1 MTFDFKPADIKRTCG
16 DGAYQRGLDYWKQG
30 NVMRVDLKNHGT
42 MQRITSFVSGNYQEH
57 YETHIRTHARTNDS
71 DSCEI
76 ISECSCPV
84 QINCKHVAATL
95 IYLLFS
101 GELEQ
106 TIGEDDVE
114 DWISALKQAGQA
126 TFAPGSGSTD
136 ESPYSLLYI
145 LESNTDGKNPYA
157 IELVTQKVRR
167 LIKGGYGQ
175 PGKFPLEKASE
186 KFYDNDFLQQS
197 DRDVAQLITNS
208 RHFYYYNHGNN
219 YTLKREMGEL
229 ALQKMLQTG
238 RCHWGDKNSPMLRPG
253 TDRSIMFEWQTM
265 GNDQQLEY
273 IIDPPVSHIL
283 RVESFWYVDL
293 DSCEIGPLS
302 YPGYSD
308 QQVATLLDAPVIP
321 ADKLEEVSR
330 EIVLELPDYDLP
342 APVELDIEY
351 IDINNMAPTPVL
363 RLHQVSSPDPELPN
377 IHCARLEMQYAN
389 IRINEPPG
397 QAISRVVDGNI
408 IYRVTRD
415 VRPEQEAIDILT
427 ELNMNCLAINP
438 KEPRLDWFFQGDNTV
453 AESALQWQHFL
464 EIIIP
469 QLEADGWCIE
479 YDESFMLKFIEAD
492 TFQGEFEEVKNEW
505 FSLSLGV
512 ELEGKTVNLLPIMVG
527 ILSESDN
534 PQMLREYLKSQSSFL
549 IDVGNHNWLK
559 LPSERLLPIFD
570 TLVELYDH
578 DPLDDDGTLKLS
590 RQQILQIDDLL
601 NDPSLTWRGAD
612 ELIRMNNK
620 LRDFQG
626 ISQVK
631 LPRGFKTELRE
642 YQEQGYNWLQFLC
655 EYEFNG
661 ILADDMG
668 LGKTV
673 QTLAHLLKQ
682 KQSGRMKSPNLIIV
696 PTSLVSNWRRE
707 TNKFAPSFKVL
718 VLHGKDRHYDF
729 HRIAEHDIVITT
741 YPLLRRDREVLIK
754 EHFHIVVLD
763 EAQYIKNPKSKTTQ
777 IVYEL
782 NSDHRL
788 CLTGTPVENH
798 LGEIWSMFHFLM
810 PGYLGNLEQF
820 NRLYRN
826 PIEKQEDYIRRE
838 QLSNR
843 IAPFLLRRGKD
854 QVAGELPE
862 KTEII
867 RTVSLVGQQR
877 DLYESIRLAMDKK
890 LRDEI
895 KKKGLARSHIMILDA
910 LLKLRQC
917 CCDPR
922 LVALPQA
929 KKVKQSAKLELLMDM
944 VPEMVEEGRKILIFS
959 QFTTMLSLIEDELQK
974 ADIDYSKLTG
984 QTRKRE
990 EAIAEFQEGD
1000 AKVFLISLKA
1010 GGVGLNL
1017 TAADTVIH
1025 YDPWW
1030 NPAAEN
1036 QATDRAHRIGQD
1048 KAVFVYK
1055 LITEDTV
1062 EDRILA
1068 MQKRK
1073 QELADSI
1080 YGKKGSQ
1087 KSAAI
1092 TSEDLSNLFQP
1103 LE

>member
-1 MTFDFKPADIKRTCG
+1 MIFDFKPVDIKRTCG
-16 DGAYQRGLDYWKQG
+16 EGAYQRGLNYWKQG
-30 NVMRVDLKNHGT
+30 NVLRVDLKDQAT
-42 MQRITSFVSGNYQEH
+42 MQQITSFVSGSSQEY
-57 YETHIRTHARTNDS
+57 YETHIRISSYDNE
-71 DSCEI
+71 SCEI
-76 ISECSCPV
+76 TGECSCPV
-84 QINCKHVAATL
+84 QVNCKHVAATL
-95 IYLLFS
+95 IYLLFN
-101 GELEQ
+101 GALEQ
-106 TIGEDDVE
+106 ATVENDVE
-114 DWISALKQAGQA
+114 DWISALKQAGQ
-126 TFAPGSGSTD
+126 TRFAPGNPVD
-136 ESPYSLLYI
+136 ESPYRLLYI

-157 IELVTQKVRR
+157 IELVTQKVRS

-186 KFYDNDFLQQS
+186 RFFDNDFLLQS
-197 DRDVAQLITNS
+197 DRDIAQLITNS
-208 RHFYYYNHGNN
+208 RNFYYYNHSNN

-229 ALQKMLQTG
+229 ALQKMLRSG
-238 RCHWGDKNSPMLRPG
+238 RCHWGDKDSLPLLPG
-253 TDRSIMFEWQTM
+253 HERSLTFEWSSI
-265 GNDQQLEY
+265 GDDQQLDY
-273 IIDPPVSHIL
+273 IIDQPVSHIL
-283 RVESFWYVDL
+283 RVDSFWYVDL
-293 DSCEIGPLS
+293 DTREIGPLG

-308 QQVATLLDAPVIP
+308 AQVSTLLDAPVVP
-321 ADKLEEVSR
+321 AERLEEVSR
-330 EIVLELPDYDLP
+330 EIVLELPEYSLP
-342 APVELDIEY
+342 SPLELDFEY
-351 IDINNMAPTPVL
+351 IDINNIAPTPVL
-363 RLHQVSSPDPELPN
+363 RLHQISTPDPESRN

-389 IRINEPPG
+389 IRISEPPVLDV
-397 QAISRVVDGNI
+397 SRVVDGNI
-408 IYRVTRD
+408 IYQVTRD
-415 VRPEQEAIDILT
+415 MQSEQQAADTLT
-427 ELNMNCLAINP
+427 ELNMSCLEVNP
-438 KEPRLDWFFQGDNTV
+438 EEPRLEWLFLGGDTV
-453 AESALQWQHFL
+453 AESAMQWQYFIEHS
-464 EIIIP
+464 IP
-469 QLEADGWCIE
+469 QLEGDGWYIE
-479 YDESFMLKFIEAD
+479 YDDNFMLKFVEVE
-492 TFQGEFEEVKNEW
+492 TFLGEFEEEKNEW

-512 ELEGKTVNLLPIMVG
+512 EVDGKTVNLLPLMVD
-527 ILSESDN
+527 ILGESNN
-534 PQMLREYLKSQSSFL
+534 PLQLREYLQSREFFM
-549 IDVGNHNWLK
+549 IEVGAYSWLK

-578 DPLDDDGTLKLS
+578 NPLDDDGTLKLS
-590 RQQILQIDDLL
+590 RQQILQINDLL

-612 ELIRMNNK
+612 ELIRMNAK
-620 LRDFQG
+620 LRDFKG

-682 KQSGRMKSPNLIIV
+682 KQSGRMQSPNLIIV

-707 TNKFAPSFKVL
+707 TNKFAPTFKVL
-718 VLHGKDRHYDF
+718 VLHGKDRHNDF
-729 HRIAEHDIVITT
+729 HRIAEHDMVITT
-741 YPLLRRDREVLIK
+741 YPLLRRDRDILLK
-754 EHFHIVVLD
+754 EHFHTIVLD
-763 EAQYIKNPKSKTTQ
+763 ESQYIKNPKSKTTQ

-782 NSDHRL
+782 KSDHRL

-810 PGYLGNLEQF
+810 PGYLGTLEQF

-826 PIEKQEDYIRRE
+826 PIEKQADYIRRE
-838 QLSNR
+838 QLSRR
-843 IAPFLLRRGKD
+843 IAPFLLRRRKD
-854 QVAGELPE
+854 QVADELPE

-867 RTVSLVGQQR
+867 QTVSLVGQQR

-922 LVALPQA
+922 LVSLPQA
-929 KKVKQSAKLELLMDM
+929 KKVKQSAKLDLLMNM
-944 VPEMVEEGRKILIFS
+944 VPEMVEEGRRILIFS
-959 QFTTMLSLIEDELQK
+959 QFTTMLGLIEEELQK
-974 ADIDYSKLTG
+974 IGMDYSKLTG

-990 EAIAEFQEGD
+990 EAIAKFQEGD
-1000 AKVFLISLKA
+1000 APVFLISLKA

-1073 QELADSI
+1073 QALADSI
-1080 YGKKGSQ
+1080 YGNKSTQ
-1087 KSAAI
+1087 KSSALTAD
-1092 TSEDLSNLFQP
+1092 DLSDLFQP